1 MGHILKINPVFK
13 EMIWGGHKLKDVY
26 GYNIPSDHTGECWA
40 ISAHKNGDCTIS
52 NSEYQ
57 GKNLSWLFNNHRELF
72 GNIEGDQF
80 PLLVKIIDAK
90 NDLSVQVHPND
101 EYAKVHENSLGKTE
115 CWYVLQAD
123 EGTKMVMGH
132 HASNKEEFIKAI
144 ENDDYDNL
152 LNSFTINK
160 GDFFYIPSGTL
171 HAICSGSLI
180 YEAQQSSDIT
190 YRVYDYHRKDKDG
203 NERQLHVK
211 QSIDVT
217 NVPANINK
225 NKLFVNTKLDHGT
238 KTRYVESEF
247 FIVDKYSLTI
257 GENII
262 KNDKPF
268 MMVSIIEGE
277 GTIEDMP
284 VKKGDHFV
292 VCSDQKEVLFNGSMD
307 VMITTL

>member
-1 MGHILKINPVFK
+1 MGHILKMKPVFK
-13 EMIWGGHKLKDVY
+13 EMIWGGKKLRDIY
-26 GYNIPSDHTGECWA
+26 GYDIPSDNTGECWG
-40 ISAHKNGDCTIS
+40 ISAHPNGDCLI
-52 NSEYQ
+52 EGGEFD
-57 GKNLSWLFNNHRELF
+57 GKHLSWVWQNHKELF

-80 PLLVKIIDAK
+80 PLLVKLIDAK

-132 HASNKEEFIKAI
+132 HAKTKEEFVQAI
-144 ENDDYDNL
+144 ENDNYDEL
-152 LNSFTINK
+152 LNSFEINK

-203 NERQLHVK
+203 NERQLHVQ

-217 NVPANINK
+217 TVPANNAT
-225 NKLFVNTKLDHGT
+225 NQVFVNRHLDYGSV
-238 KTRYVESEF
+238 TRYIESEF
-247 FIVDKYSLTI
+247 FTVDCYRMT
-257 GENII
+257 GENTVV
-262 KNDKPF
+262 NDKPF
-268 MMVSIIEGE
+268 QMVSIIEGE
-277 GTIEDMP
+277 GTMNGES
-284 VKKGDHFV
+284 VKAGDHFV
-292 VCSDQKEVLFNGSMD
+292 VCEDQDKCTYDGHMT